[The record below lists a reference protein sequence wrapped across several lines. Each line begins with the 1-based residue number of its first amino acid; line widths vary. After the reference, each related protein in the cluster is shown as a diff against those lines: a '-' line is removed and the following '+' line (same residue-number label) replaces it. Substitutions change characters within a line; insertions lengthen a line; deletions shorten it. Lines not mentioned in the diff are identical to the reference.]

1 MSAASEGKKA
11 PDFALTDKSGA
22 VVELSSFKSP
32 FTVLFF
38 YPKDDTPGC
47 TIESKEF
54 SKNLDKL
61 KKAGATVIG
70 ISGGSD
76 ASKAA
81 FCKKYGLKTLMLSDP
96 DFKTAAKYGAYG
108 DKSFMGRSYK
118 GILRKTFILD
128 KSHKVI
134 KIYDKVSPE
143 GHSKEVIEFLKT
155 MKSPTKLRKVKVAKA
170 SSSRR
175 ATKS

>member
-1 MSAASEGKKA
+1 VSKVSEGKKA
-11 PDFALTDKSGA
+11 PDFALSDKSGKL
-22 VVELSSFKSP
+22 VELSSLKSL

-47 TIESKEF
+47 TVESKEF
-54 SKNLDKL
+54 TKNLPKL

-81 FCKKYGLKTLMLSDP
+81 FCKKYRLKTLMLSDP
-96 DFKTAAKYGAYG
+96 EFKTATKYGAYG
-108 DKSFMGRSYK
+108 DKSFMGRTYQ
-118 GILRKTFILD
+118 GIFRKTFILD
-128 KSHKVI
+128 KGRKII
-134 KIYDKVSPE
+134 KIYDKVNPE

-155 MKSPTKLRKVKVAKA
+155 AKGPAKKVKAAK
-170 SSSRR
+170 
-175 ATKS
+175 KP